1 MDENLFLEKVSEI
14 LLEDIKK
21 INFKTNLFSLK
32 NWDSMTILELIVF
45 YENELKLEILGED
58 LAKCETINDLYNL
71 TKIRK

>member
-14 LLEDIKK
+14 LSEDIKK

-45 YENELKLEILGED
+45 FENELKLEILGED